1 MTTETQILQELVE
14 AVSRPDWWAIGITA
28 VNAVIVIV
36 LTFWQLCLNK
46 RQTQIQE
53 RQNELQAQ
61 QVKLQEQQNQQQEY
75 QTKLQEQ
82 QIRQQE
88 YAIYSQLYKLVQ
100 KADVEIDY
108 YLDEITSSLG
118 VVPWKRAE
126 DGFLQRKLDY
136 LLELRK
142 DLEQSAIDFEIK
154 FSKDFFDLEGYRRIL
169 SSMTLNLRNLVKMVE
184 EKKMIFDGA
193 GSQRIYGVDG
203 DIEKGKAYYIAQH
216 IKDKQYEVAVGSNF
230 LHFIED
236 RKELRANGNDILAK
250 IRERCKVE

>member
-1 MTTETQILQELVE
+1 MENETNILLSELVE

-28 VNAVIVIV
+28 VNAVIMAW
-36 LTFWQLCLNK
+36 LAW
-46 RQTQIQE
+46 RQY
-53 RQNELQAQ
+53 
-61 QVKLQEQQNQQQEY
+61 KLQRQ

-88 YAIYSQLYKLVQ
+88 YEIYSRLYKLVK
-100 KADVEIDY
+100 KADVEIDE

-118 VVPWKRAE
+118 VIPWKRAE
-126 DGFLQRKLDY
+126 DGFLKLKLDY
-136 LLELRK
+136 ILELRK
-142 DLEQSAIDFEIK
+142 ELEDNAIDFEIK
-154 FSKDFFDLEGYRRIL
+154 FTKEFFDLEAYRHIL

-193 GSQRIYGVDG
+193 GAQRIYGVDG
-203 DIEKGKAYYIAQH
+203 DIEKAYYIAQH
-216 IKDKQYEVAVGSNF
+216 IKDKQYEVAVSSNL

-236 RKELRANGNDILAK
+236 RKKLREGGNDILEK

>member
-1 MTTETQILQELVE
+1 MKELVE
-14 AVSRPDWWAIGITA
+14 AIERPDWWAIGITA
-28 VNAVIVIV
+28 VNA
-36 LTFWQLCLNK
+36 LFLGWLAWRQYQLQK
-46 RQTQIQE
+46 Q
-53 RQNELQAQ
+53 
-61 QVKLQEQQNQQQEY
+61 

-88 YAIYSQLYKLVQ
+88 YEIYSQLYKLVQ
-100 KADVEIDY
+100 KADVEIDD

-118 VVPWKRAE
+118 VVPWQRAE
-126 DGFLQRKLDY
+126 DGFLQHKLDY

-142 DLEQSAIDFEIK
+142 DLEQRAIDFEIK
-154 FSKDFFDLEGYRRIL
+154 FSKDFFDLEGYRHIL
-169 SSMTLNLRNLVKMVE
+169 SSMTLNLRNLVKIVE

-236 RKELRANGNDILAK
+236 RKKLRANGNDILKK